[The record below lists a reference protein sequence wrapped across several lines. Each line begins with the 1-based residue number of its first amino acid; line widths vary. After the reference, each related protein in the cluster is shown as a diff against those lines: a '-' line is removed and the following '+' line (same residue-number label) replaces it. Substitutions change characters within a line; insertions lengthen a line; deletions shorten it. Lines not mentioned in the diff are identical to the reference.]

1 MVIQFQINDGLMT
14 KTRTYDKIYRG
25 AGLAELE
32 EQFFNHRAYSKWGQ
46 MVQLKGKE
54 TIVLHTFGKIPD
66 DVKVLKT
73 PKIDI
78 KMDEEMTGL
87 LAQMQEIGNE
97 LAHQDNLH
105 TAWPIWYVTEIK
117 KIYTTVEGEWEFQ
130 ERMDPDILDEDEL
143 CTSCSELNEDGKDL
157 PETCDKCGNAAF
169 AYYNEERQFTSYG
182 SEFFLTQKAC
192 QEYID
197 ANSYHFNDP
206 KPYAGSAFRNH
217 EIQPI
222 IQFLIKLSGNK
233 VPSNHYGG
241 SR

>member
-54 TIVLHTFGKIPD
+54 VIVLHTFGKVPD

-73 PKIDI
+73 PKIDV

-97 LAHQDNLH
+97 LAHQDNLA
-105 TAWPIWYVTEIK
+105 TAWPIWCVMEHKKVYVDYVQSWDGK
-117 KIYTTVEGEWEFQ
+117 
-130 ERMDPDILDEDEL
+130 ERQDPDYFD
-143 CTSCSELNEDGKDL
+143 SKDL
-157 PETCDKCGNAAF
+157 CDECRKAYEENELPEECSTDMCDESTF
-169 AYYNEERQFTSYG
+169 VYYNMEDVPSFWKG
-182 SEFFLTQKAC
+182 PGMFLTQKAC
-192 QEYID
+192 QDHID
-197 ANSYHFNDP
+197 SNRYDYTDP
-206 KPYAGSAFRNH
+206 RPYAYSANRNY
-217 EIQPI
+217 EMQAI
-222 IQFLIKLSGNK
+222 IQFLIKLSGNEI
-233 VPSNHYGG
+233 PSNHY
-241 SR
+241 R